1 MSCVPLFAMVG
12 GLLLT
17 AAVAAAP
24 IVVETAMTD
33 AAQPPMVVGDN
44 NQGLA
49 ADLVA
54 ALNISQQRYQF
65 RYQLLPTLRMRK
77 QMAAGQLHIALFNN
91 VAWGF
96 EPGTVAASVEVLAD
110 ADHFIAL
117 NQPGRDETFFEG
129 IGQRPMVG
137 ARGFHYHYAG
147 YEQSEAVL
155 DLRFNTKL
163 MTSEPA
169 VVTAVLRGQAEIGVV
184 SAALLNYLA
193 GKQPEQFAQL
203 LLSQRV
209 DSRFSRHLVV
219 SNSSPIDVP
228 TLNALLGCLA
238 ANGSLQAIYSRYYLP
253 PPAITPQPCVSPD

>member
-1 MSCVPLFAMVG
+1 MRCLSLCALLG
-12 GLLLT
+12 GLLL
-17 AAVAAAP
+17 AASASAEPV
-24 IVVETAMTD
+24 VVETAMTD

-44 NQGLA
+44 KGLA

-54 ALNISQQRYQF
+54 ALNISQQRYHF

-77 QMAAGQLHIALFNN
+77 QMAAGQIHISLFNN

-96 EPGTVAASVEVLAD
+96 EPGTVAASNELLAD

-117 NQPGRDETFFEG
+117 NQPGRDERFFDG
-129 IGQRPMVG
+129 VGAVPMVG
-137 ARGFHYHYAG
+137 VRGFHYHYAG

-155 DLRFNTKL
+155 DLRFNTRL

-169 VVTAVLRGQAEIGVV
+169 VVSAVLRGQAEIGVV

-193 GKQPEQFAQL
+193 GQQPEQFAQL

-219 SNSSPIDVP
+219 SNRSPIDVP
-228 TLNALLGCLA
+228 TLNRLLGCLA
-238 ANGSLQAIYSRYYLP
+238 ANGSLQAIYSRYHLP
-253 PPAITPQPCVSPD
+253 PPAITPQPCVNPD